1 MKNFVM
7 ALVGWVPLAA
17 SAQCFGPGGC
27 GTDPPPH
34 PGPTQICI
42 GAVCTPVEYHVMDR
56 FVIASAALP
65 GTGYVQ
71 LGWSGPCAGD
81 DLLACPGVWTQAAQ
95 DLEVNLLRVNRFLK

>member
-1 MKNFVM
+1 MKF
-7 ALVGWVPLAA
+7 LVAPLFMFSLSA

-27 GTDPPPH
+27 GTEPPPPH

-42 GAVCTPVEYHVMDR
+42 GSICTPVEYQVMGR

-71 LGWSGPCAGD
+71 LGWSGPCAVD
-81 DLLACPGVWTQAAQ
+81 DLLECPGVWAQAAQ
-95 DLEVNLLRVNRFLK
+95 DLELNLLRVNRFLK